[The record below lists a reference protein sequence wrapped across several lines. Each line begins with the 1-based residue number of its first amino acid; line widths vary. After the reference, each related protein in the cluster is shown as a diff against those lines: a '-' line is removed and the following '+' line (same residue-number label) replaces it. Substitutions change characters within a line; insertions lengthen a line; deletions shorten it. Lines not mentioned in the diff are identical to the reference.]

1 VRWQPGDLTAAQ
13 LQDAWVEEHGWAV
26 DPPES
31 IVAMWREVAAA
42 EAAHATTDRS
52 ADAAGTASVGA
63 QLPQV
68 VVVPAHPRP
77 DGSRGFDI
85 ELAVSNGRPLIPA
98 FSSVDRLVET
108 LGEHQPWLGLTPDQI
123 GAVYSGISIVLD
135 PVPGVVQKLWSAD
148 RLAALGEEV
157 R

>member
-1 VRWQPGDLTAAQ
+1 MRWQPGDLTAAQ
-13 LQDAWVEEHGWAV
+13 LEEEWVEEHGWAV
-26 DPPES
+26 EPPES

-42 EAAHATTDRS
+42 EAVHATTDRS
-52 ADAAGTASVGA
+52 TDAAGTATVGA

-98 FSSVDRLVET
+98 FSTVDRLVET
-108 LGEHQPWLGLTPDQI
+108 LGEHQPWLGLTPAQI

-135 PVPGVVQKLWSAD
+135 PVAGVVQKLWSAD
-148 RLAALGEEV
+148 RLAALGAEI